1 MFIILTVLAIISIS
15 AIVMLIFYKDGRYG
29 LLDEGMLLFIA
40 FMAGFAF
47 VLILPKVLISRAEV
61 SVINKEYGTSY
72 TADDWLMASDK
83 IEEFLKDKKKGE

>member
-1 MFIILTVLAIISIS
+1 
-15 AIVMLIFYKDGRYG
+15 
-29 LLDEGMLLFIA
+29 
-40 FMAGFAF
+40 MAGFVF

>member
-1 MFIILTVLAIISIS
+1 MLIILAVLATISIS

-29 LLDEGMLLFIA
+29 LLDEGVILFIA
-40 FMAGFAF
+40 FMAGFMF